1 MFDCY
6 SQHAI
11 FRHPKASV
19 LMLQL
24 TVDHLTILPRQRQY
38 DNQDANSN
46 LMSQKRGTPP
56 HLYSHGIRHCMT
68 SNVTKLLYWVLF
80 TNCKNYSLNTF
91 TVWSLS
97 PLSLWCN
104 NNNYQNK
111 EVDLHFWK
119 SIVKYWFAYSVL
131 SVQEHLWV
139 PWRSEQ
145 HCQVSY
151 IGWDTQRT
159 LPDPL

>member
-1 MFDCY
+1 M
-6 SQHAI
+6 
-11 FRHPKASV
+11 

-56 HLYSHGIRHCMT
+56 YLYSHGILHCMT
-68 SNVTKLLYWVLF
+68 SKVTQLLYRVLF

-111 EVDLHFWK
+111 AVDLH
-119 SIVKYWFAYSVL
+119 I
-131 SVQEHLWV
+131 
-139 PWRSEQ
+139 
-145 HCQVSY
+145 
-151 IGWDTQRT
+151 
-159 LPDPL
+159 